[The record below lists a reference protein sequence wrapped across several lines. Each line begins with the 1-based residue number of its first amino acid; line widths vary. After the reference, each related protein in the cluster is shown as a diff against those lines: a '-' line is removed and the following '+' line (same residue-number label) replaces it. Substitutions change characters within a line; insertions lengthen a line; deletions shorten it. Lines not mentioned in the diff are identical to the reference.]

1 MNILGISREEFR
13 EIYAG
18 LPVLKLED
26 KLYAKIEDADDFY
39 GRLKYKLFR
48 MNMLYT
54 ITNKRMK
61 PVIFKMNRSQHIV
74 FAQSLRHPRL
84 VILKSRQQG
93 ISTLYLVMFMDD
105 AFFKPHQEIGLMLQ
119 DLQRAK
125 KMLERVKL
133 LWETFDPNIKK
144 ELGNL
149 RDTANNESSL
159 TLSNHSSI
167 TVGTSFRSGTLSHL
181 HISEMGAIANRRPD
195 WAKETQTG
203 SLQAIAPENP
213 CVIESTAKG
222 DNLFK
227 HMWDN
232 AVKNENAL
240 TIRSFKPVFLPWH
253 EDPHCV
259 LDAPENFSLT
269 QTEEAYLKSLE
280 LDLTQEQKN
289 FWAFEHRQL
298 GKEVY
303 QEYPAN
309 PEEAFRAD
317 QDGNYYTQH
326 FKHYIKDRGRIKDN
340 LYDEYLPVQT
350 AWDLGMDGYTVIVF
364 FQAFQ
369 EANEPRP
376 TIRIID
382 EFVDRGY
389 DLKYYVEHIKHTPYV
404 GKLINN
410 ILPHDVEVK
419 ELSTGKSR
427 KSMLMAHGL
436 DKIKVLPAGNVAD
449 GIEAVKEHMKF
460 MYIDKKCEY
469 IISVFN
475 NHKKEWDN
483 MRQHWKAKEADTE
496 WSHGADALRYMVE
509 GGMLRKTEHFRHDPR
524 HGVMI

>member
-1 MNILGISREEFR
+1 MNILGISRDEFR
-13 EIYAG
+13 EIYKG
-18 LPVLKLED
+18 LPVLGIEEKLFAPI
-26 KLYAKIEDADDFY
+26 KDANDFY
-39 GRLKYKLFR
+39 ERLAFKLFR
-48 MNMLYT
+48 MNTLYT

-61 PVIFKMNRSQHIV
+61 PVTFKMNRSQHIV
-74 FAQSLRHPRL
+74 FAESLKHPRL

-93 ISTLYLVMFMDD
+93 ISTLYLVMFVDD
-105 AFFKPHQEIGLMLQ
+105 ALFKPHQEIGLMLQ
-119 DLQRAK
+119 DLPRAK

-133 LWETFDPNIKK
+133 LWESFDSGLKK
-144 ELGNL
+144 ELNL
-149 RDTANNESSL
+149 KDTANNESSL
-159 TLSNHSSI
+159 TLSNRSSI

-232 AVKNENAL
+232 AVKNEHAL
-240 TIRSFKPVFLPWH
+240 TARSFKPVFLPWH

-259 LDAPENFSLT
+259 LEAPDNFTLT
-269 QTEEAYLKSLE
+269 QTEEVYLNKLE
-280 LDLTQEQKN
+280 LNLTKEQKN

-317 QDGNYYTQH
+317 QDGNYYTEH
-326 FKHYIKDRGRIKDN
+326 FKHFIKERGRIKDK
-340 LYDEYLPVQT
+340 LYDETLPVQT
-350 AWDLGMDGYTVIVF
+350 AWDLGMDGYTVVIF
-364 FQAFQ
+364 FQVFQ
-369 EANEPRP
+369 EPRDPRP
-376 TIRIID
+376 TFRIID
-382 EFVDRGY
+382 ELVDRGH
-389 DLKYYVEHIKHTPYV
+389 DLKYYVDHIRETPYN

-410 ILPHDVEVK
+410 ILPHDVEVR

-427 KSMLMAHGL
+427 RTILQQHGL
-436 DKIKVLPAGNVAD
+436 DNILTLPAENPAD
-449 GIEAVKEHMKF
+449 GIEAVKEQMKY
-460 MYIDKKCEY
+460 MYIDSKCEY

-483 MRQHWKAKEADTE
+483 IRQHWKAKEADTQ

-509 GGMLRKTEHFRHDPR
+509 GSMLKATEHFRHDPR